1 MAKYIIVVGENYVR
15 DTHMTIVNLS
25 PAGLTLKAQFFLE
38 LLKQILNRKPLNNMS
53 RKATRGEIGIPAH

>member
-1 MAKYIIVVGENYVR
+1 MAKYIIVVGENYV
-15 DTHMTIVNLS
+15 VNLS